1 MIRDSEFDDGDL
13 LKMIQS
19 DSVGRN
25 KYLNKFIGAL
35 NTVDKNTY
43 ISIDGGWGSG
53 KTVFMKQIELLSR
66 LNTKVIDLLEL
77 DKDVVRNFQEK
88 YTVFYYNAWENDQH
102 NDPLQSLLFNLI
114 EHFYADEVH
123 EDRVNK
129 LVDNVFKTV
138 IVAGIKKLTGGLID
152 MDNIA
157 KVETIEQLVSD
168 IMAVNKRKEAVSEII
183 NAILP
188 AGKKLLFIIDE
199 LDRCKPEFAVK
210 LLEVAKHYYN
220 DDNVIFI
227 LSTNNRQL
235 AHTVK
240 RYYGNDFD
248 GYGYLD
254 KLYDVPFE
262 LPPVDMKKY
271 FNEQLKV
278 PSNSDC
284 MNEVPIEIAIHLKM
298 SMREA
303 NRYNSLITFIRNSLS
318 NRIDGE
324 NDTTT
329 ALVCLLFI
337 PLALALRIHSITLY
351 DKFISG
357 DGADILKSLYASN
370 HWHIMGLVR
379 SVPEN
384 VKLVDVVLEAYN
396 TVMSGDKVPQTPQNY
411 HALNA
416 IRYFNDTLPLINSVE
431 AIDAAPEAEE
441 TKQTKS

>member
-1 MIRDSEFDDGDL
+1 MIRDSEFEDGDL

-25 KYLNKFIGAL
+25 QYLNKFINAL

-43 ISIDGGWGSG
+43 ISIDGGWGTG

-66 LNTKVIDLLEL
+66 LDAKAVDLLVL
-77 DKDVVRNFQEK
+77 DKGVVKDFQEK

-102 NDPLQSLLFNLI
+102 EDPLQSLLFNLI
-114 EHFYADEVH
+114 EHFYAEEVH

-138 IVAGIKKLTGGLID
+138 IVEGIKKLTGGLID
-152 MDNIA
+152 IDNIT
-157 KVETIEQLVSD
+157 KVETMEQLVSD
-168 IMAVNKRKEAVSEII
+168 ITAVNKRKEAVSEII

-188 AGKKLLFIIDE
+188 EGKKLLFIIDE

-220 DDNVIFI
+220 DDNVVFV

-271 FNEQLKV
+271 FNGQLKV
-278 PSNSDC
+278 PSNSYYV
-284 MNEVPIEIAIHLKM
+284 NEVPIEIAIHLKM

-303 NRYNSLITFIRNSLS
+303 NRYNSLVAFIRVALN
-318 NRIDGE
+318 NRINRE
-324 NDTTT
+324 NDVTTV
-329 ALVCLLFI
+329 LVCLLFI
-337 PLALALRIHSITLY
+337 PLALALRIHSIVLY

-357 DGADILKSLYASN
+357 DGADILKSLYANSDG
-370 HWHIMGLVR
+370 HIMGLVR
-379 SVPEN
+379 NVPEN
-384 VKLVDVVLEAYN
+384 AKPVDVVLESYN
-396 TVMSGDKVPQTPQNY
+396 TVMNADKVPRNTQNH
-411 HALNA
+411 HALEA

-431 AIDAAPEAEE
+431 AIDPPAPEE
-441 TKQTKS
+441 TTISS